1 MAEGQ
6 QQQQKKQATT
16 DNDKGTE
23 GKGKSRQNGRFH
35 HHGTEQKKRD
45 LDAIPM
51 LQYGPGNNFIR
62 FKEALSKKA
71 LEEYGTLGKVIKLS
85 RKGTRRAG

>member
-23 GKGKSRQNGRFH
+23 GKGKVVKMEEPIIMGQN
-35 HHGTEQKKRD
+35 
-45 LDAIPM
+45 
-51 LQYGPGNNFIR
+51 
-62 FKEALSKKA
+62 
-71 LEEYGTLGKVIKLS
+71 
-85 RKGTRRAG
+85 RRRET